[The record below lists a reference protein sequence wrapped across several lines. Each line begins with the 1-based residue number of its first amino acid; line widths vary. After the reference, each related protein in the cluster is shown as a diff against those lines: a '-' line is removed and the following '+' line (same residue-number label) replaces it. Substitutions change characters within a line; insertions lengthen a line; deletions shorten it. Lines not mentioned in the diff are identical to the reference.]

1 MGKNKKQSN
10 VNASTANKNKTFH
23 KQSFGKKRNSAV
35 VFD

>member
-1 MGKNKKQSN
+1 MGKNKKLST
-10 VNASTANKNKTFH
+10 VNASTANKNKIFH